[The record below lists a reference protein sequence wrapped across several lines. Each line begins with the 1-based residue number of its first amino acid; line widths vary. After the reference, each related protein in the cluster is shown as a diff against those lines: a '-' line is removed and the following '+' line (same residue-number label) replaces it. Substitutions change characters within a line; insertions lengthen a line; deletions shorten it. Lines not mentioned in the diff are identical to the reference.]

1 MDYVEKLRTFPL
13 LSNIED
19 NELKILSALLK
30 EKRTA
35 AGENIITEGESGD
48 EVFVLME
55 GLVDIIKS
63 TVFGEQ
69 FIVSTLDAKE
79 HCVFGEM
86 AMIDSDKRSATVKAK
101 TNCITLSINRRDFD
115 RFCNEHPVSGLELL
129 KLISLNLVRNLR
141 KENDNLR
148 LVYQAL
154 IEEIETD

>member
-1 MDYVEKLRTFPL
+1 MDNIDKLRSFPL
-13 LSNIED
+13 LSSMED
-19 NELKILSALLK
+19 DELNVLNGLMK

-35 AGENIITEGESGD
+35 AGENIINEGESGD
-48 EVFVLME
+48 EVYVLLD
-55 GLVDIIKS
+55 GTVDIIKS

-69 FIVSTLDAKE
+69 FVVSTLDSKK

-101 TNCITLSINRRDFD
+101 TDCLTLSINRRDFD
-115 RFCNEHPVSGLELL
+115 GFCNNYPKSGLKLL

-154 IEEIETD
+154 IEEIEAC